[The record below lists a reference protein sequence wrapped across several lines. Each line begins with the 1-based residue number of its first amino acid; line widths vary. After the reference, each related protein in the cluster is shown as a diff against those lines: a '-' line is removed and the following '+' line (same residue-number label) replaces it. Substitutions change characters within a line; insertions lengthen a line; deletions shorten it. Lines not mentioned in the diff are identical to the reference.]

1 MIINFVYFNFK
12 KISACRSQKIV
23 RMKKGCLNF
32 LCFLSPDFYQLFVYY
47 FLFLPFTP
55 RTGQIIK
62 SGMFLC
68 WFCQFLASETSRFLH
83 EFVSGIP

>member
-1 MIINFVYFNFK
+1 
-12 KISACRSQKIV
+12 
-23 RMKKGCLNF
+23 MKKSKNCEDKERFLNF
-32 LCFLSPDFYQLFVYY
+32 LCFLSPNFYQLFVYY

-68 WFCQFLASETSRFLH
+68 RFRR
-83 EFVSGIP
+83 S